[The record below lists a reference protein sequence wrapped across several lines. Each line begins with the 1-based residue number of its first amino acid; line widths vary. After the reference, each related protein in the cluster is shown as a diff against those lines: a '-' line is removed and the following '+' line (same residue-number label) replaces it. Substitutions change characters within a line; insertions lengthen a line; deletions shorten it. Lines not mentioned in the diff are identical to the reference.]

1 MVAFNPPVLQCSKL
15 YFPYEIT
22 TTTNIYVTTWQ
33 QASPVAWEREREK
46 TKRKILWFSLLRI
59 IFPHFLGV
67 SRNNPTMVFYYC
79 AYCCLCLSECIF
91 SWLESQVLRAGS
103 KRKGKK
109 KMKVY
114 FVLYKCWEVLAIFFP
129 VFFFLPLLKVAEV
142 SINFYWNVLGV
153 LWNAFTPALPKV
165 PGRMEGLKDIYPSS
179 AFLLPPIPF
188 PILRRFSWK
197 EPVRTSRD
205 GAVWIVGGEIRV
217 LSKLFNVPF
226 SVFTPLLYQVDPEAN
241 KSPLLMEQY

>member
-1 MVAFNPPVLQCSKL
+1 MLLHDNRLLQWL
-15 YFPYEIT
+15 
-22 TTTNIYVTTWQ
+22 
-33 QASPVAWEREREK
+33 EREREK
-46 TKRKILWFSLLRI
+46 KQKGRFYD
-59 IFPHFLGV
+59 FL
-67 SRNNPTMVFYYC
+67 
-79 AYCCLCLSECIF
+79 
-91 SWLESQVLRAGS
+91 
-103 KRKGKK
+103 
-109 KMKVY
+109 Y
-114 FVLYKCWEVLAIFFP
+114 FVLFFPISLVCQETTPRWCFTTVLIVVFVWVSAYFLGLKVRCSELVQREKEKKKWRYILCYINVEKFLLFFFP

-153 LWNAFTPALPKV
+153 LWNAFTPTLPKV

>member
-15 YFPYEIT
+15 YFPYEIS

-33 QASPVAWEREREK
+33 QASPVAWERERKKKEDSMIFF
-46 TKRKILWFSLLRI
+46 TSYYFSPFPWCVKKQPHDGVLL
-59 IFPHFLGV
+59 
-67 SRNNPTMVFYYC
+67 
-79 AYCCLCLSECIF
+79 LCLLLSLFEWVHIF
-91 SWLESQVLRAGS
+91 LAWKSGAQSWFKE
-103 KRKGKK
+103 KRKK

-153 LWNAFTPALPKV
+153 LWNAFTPTLPKV